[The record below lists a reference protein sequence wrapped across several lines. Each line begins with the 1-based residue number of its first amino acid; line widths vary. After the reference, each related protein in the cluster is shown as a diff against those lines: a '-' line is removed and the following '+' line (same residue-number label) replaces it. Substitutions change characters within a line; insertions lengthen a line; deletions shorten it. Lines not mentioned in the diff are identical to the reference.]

1 MGLGFQVMRVC
12 RLVVLCA
19 ALGGALGGCAVLGYD
34 PPPRA
39 ISQPPGE
46 IALQKGIT
54 LVAKTVNWLGVVEA
68 SPARPAHA
76 ISPADWIVCA
86 QSGARDVAR
95 PYALFFNGDT
105 MVHFR
110 IAVQIDECARVP
122 YAPVPLFVEEPAP
135 PPGALAVRP

>member
-1 MGLGFQVMRVC
+1 MRTG
-12 RLVVLCA
+12 RSVVLCA
-19 ALGGALGGCAVLGYD
+19 ALGGVLGGCAVLGYD

-39 ISQPPGE
+39 ISQPPNQ
-46 IALQKGIT
+46 IALQKSLT
-54 LVAKTVNWLGVVEA
+54 LVAKTVNWSGIEA

-86 QSGARDVAR
+86 QSGARDLAG

-110 IAVQIDECARVP
+110 IAVLIDECARVP
-122 YAPVPLFVEEPAP
+122 YAPVPLVLEEPAP
-135 PPGALAVRP
+135 PPGPLAKRP